1 MDEYTNNRFG
11 YIREL
16 DDNSLLNKKK
26 EVMSEIEYLLALLDN
41 PRTSSE
47 QKSEISNSDLKY
59 ERDRLEYIESQ
70 IKERNLEEVSTL
82 K

>member
-16 DDNSLLNKKK
+16 DDTSLLKKK
-26 EVMSEIEYLLALLDN
+26 NEVMAEIEYLLSLLDN

-70 IKERNLEEVSTL
+70 IKERNLEENPTL

>member
-1 MDEYTNNRFG
+1 MDEYMNNRFG

-16 DDNSLLNKKK
+16 DDTSLLKKK
-26 EVMSEIEYLLALLDN
+26 NEVMAEIEYLLALLDN
-41 PRTSSE
+41 PKTSSE

-70 IKERNLEEVSTL
+70 IKERNLEDTPTL